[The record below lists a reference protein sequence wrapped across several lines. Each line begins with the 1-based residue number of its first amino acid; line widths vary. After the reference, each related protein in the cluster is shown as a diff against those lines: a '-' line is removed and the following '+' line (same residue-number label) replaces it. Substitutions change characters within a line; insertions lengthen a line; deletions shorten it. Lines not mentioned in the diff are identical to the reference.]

1 MDGVLEMLKME
12 LDACESTQVKHN
24 EVMQMGDKLWYME
37 SLRGVTLYQVE
48 NRYMDQLL

>member
-1 MDGVLEMLKME
+1 MWSFSRIEFV
-12 LDACESTQVKHN
+12 STQVKHN

-48 NRYMDQLL
+48 NRYMDQLLW